1 MSQYKVPQ
9 NVDMQDKIVGPLT
22 MFQFLYLLA
31 GGMIFYTTF
40 KAQQTVLMIL
50 VGIPAALVG
59 LAMAF
64 VKVNDRPFGQ
74 FVIAYIFYLTHPKSR
89 VWHQGGSNPTV
100 KVTQDKTQQKQTI
113 VTKLLDPQTLKSIAQ
128 SLDTQPFDPNKL

>member
-31 GGMIFYTTF
+31 GGMIFYSTF
-40 KAQQTVLMIL
+40 KAGQTVLMIL

-59 LAMAF
+59 LAFAF
-64 VKVNDRPFGQ
+64 VKVNDQPFNK
-74 FVIAYIFYLTHPKSR
+74 FVVSFAFFLTHPKSR
-89 VWHQGGSNPTV
+89 VWHQGGSTPSVQVTV
-100 KVTQDKTQQKQTI
+100 
-113 VTKLLDPQTLKSIAQ
+113 
-128 SLDTQPFDPNKL
+128 DPNKKDVHVTPKALDKQKLATLAHTLDE